1 MKQNMTNFDTL
12 RRYTDPSTGRIT
24 LEVDDLE
31 FLKDPSHRYGWI
43 KRHFL
48 SQWLKWA
55 LNHSDDIVARD
66 ATTAFDIHRFYYI
79 PSNRIT
85 VRSCK
90 VQ

>member
-1 MKQNMTNFDTL
+1 MTNFDTL
-12 RRYTDPSTGRIT
+12 RRYADPSTGRTT
-24 LEVDDLE
+24 LEVDELE
-31 FLKDPSHRYGWI
+31 FLKNPSHPYGWI

-48 SQWLKWA
+48 SHWLKCA
-55 LNHSDDIVARD
+55 LNHSDDIVAGD

>member
-12 RRYTDPSTGRIT
+12 RRYADPSTGRTT
-24 LEVDDLE
+24 LEVDELE
-31 FLKDPSHRYGWI
+31 FLKNPSHPYGWI

-48 SQWLKWA
+48 SHWLKWA
-55 LNHSDDIVARD
+55 LNHSDDIVAGD